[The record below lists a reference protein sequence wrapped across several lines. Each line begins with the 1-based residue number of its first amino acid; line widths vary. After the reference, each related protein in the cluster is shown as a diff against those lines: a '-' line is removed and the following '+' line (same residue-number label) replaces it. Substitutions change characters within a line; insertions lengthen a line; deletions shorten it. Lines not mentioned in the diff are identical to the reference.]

1 MFSFTWHSRASVFHL
16 ISFLHWHFFPPL
28 STCLN
33 ILKLFVGN
41 AKSLPH
47 KYQITN
53 NQITN
58 AKLLTHKPNWC
69 QQHCSPESVHTIFL
83 PLPPQVF
90 AQPERNTSTWC
101 KTYIWLLRTWYDI
114 CAHEIHVPWFPTSCE
129 ACNFQ
134 HRPHFFLWPGLHSQK
149 PHLWDEN
156 LRLSCAFV
164 SYWQWD
170 RGGQAW

>member
-1 MFSFTWHSRASVFHL
+1 MFPFTWHSRASVFHL

-41 AKSLPH
+41 AKSLAH

-69 QQHCSPESVHTIFL
+69 QQHCSPGSVHTFFL

-114 CAHEIHVPWFPTSCE
+114 CADVHMIYMFLDFPPPVRLAASNKDPTSFC
-129 ACNFQ
+129 
-134 HRPHFFLWPGLHSQK
+134 
-149 PHLWDEN
+149 
-156 LRLSCAFV
+156 
-164 SYWQWD
+164 
-170 RGGQAW
+170 GQDYTRKNPTFGMKI